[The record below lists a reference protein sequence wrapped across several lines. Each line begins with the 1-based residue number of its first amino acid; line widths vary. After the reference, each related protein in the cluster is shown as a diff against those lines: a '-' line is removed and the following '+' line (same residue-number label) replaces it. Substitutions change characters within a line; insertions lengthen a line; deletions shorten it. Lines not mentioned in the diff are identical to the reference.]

1 MELGRPRAEEQRPDG
16 RGRYAS
22 PEELRYA
29 TVLALGARIA
39 LLALIVVFALYVTGA
54 ISPLV
59 PLANLPQYWRLSA
72 REFVALTHQPTGWAW
87 LEQIRLADIATLAPI
102 AFLAGVSVLCSLAV
116 LPQFLRRRDAVH
128 AAILVLQIVVLVIAA
143 SNVLGAR

>member
-1 MELGRPRAEEQRPDG
+1 MGLEGPRSEERQPDG
-16 RGRYAS
+16 HSRYAS

-29 TVLALGARIA
+29 TVLSLGARA
-39 LLALIVVFALYVTGA
+39 GLLALIAVFALYVSGA

-59 PLANLPQYWRLSA
+59 PLANLPEYWRLSA

-87 LEQIRLADIATLAPI
+87 LGQIGFADIATLAPI

-116 LPQFLRRRDAVH
+116 LPQFLRRREALHAV
-128 AAILVLQIVVLVIAA
+128 ILILQVVVIVLAA
-143 SNVLGAR
+143 SNVLGSR

>member
-116 LPQFLRRRDAVH
+116 LPQFLRRRDAVQ

>member
-1 MELGRPRAEEQRPDG
+1 VGLTRPAAEDRRHDRQ
-16 RGRYAS
+16 GRYAS

-29 TVLALGARIA
+29 TVLAVGGRLG
-39 LLALIVVFALYVTGA
+39 LLALILVFALYVSGA

-59 PLANLPQYWRLSA
+59 PLASLPEYWKLSA
-72 REFVALTHQPTGWAW
+72 REFAALTHHPTGWTW
-87 LEQIRLADIATLAPI
+87 LEQIAFADIATLAPI

-116 LPQFLRRRDAVH
+116 LPQFLRRRDVVH

-143 SNVLGAR
+143 SNILGAR

>member
-72 REFVALTHQPTGWAW
+72 RGFVALTHQPTGWAW